1 MSEIR
6 PNDRALGGLA
16 MSEPKIYLWR
26 MFLCLVLVAPVAL
39 VLSATLQEAFLANAA
54 INSLI
59 LFALFIGILYTFH
72 RVWLLGPEV
81 RWINHFRLG
90 EPGFD
95 VPRRTALL
103 APMAALLRERNGPVS
118 LPASAMRAIMDSIGA
133 RLDETRDISRYMI
146 GLLIF
151 LGLLGTFWGLLQTV
165 GAVGETIRT
174 LPAPSGS
181 ADTMFEELRSGLE
194 APLSGM
200 GTAFSSSLFGLAG
213 SLLLGFLDLQAAQA
227 QNRFYND
234 LEEWLSTVTTLHDGK
249 SSLFDELEPEDAEGF
264 AAAFQR
270 TARSL
275 DNLRRT
281 VSRNERA
288 RNKIDQKFDELS
300 ERIAGLVT
308 ALENDGGAA
317 NGAMAAN
324 AASEEA
330 AAQMERLGLRLT
342 EVAGRLGELTESMEG
357 ERRQFSET
365 AETQRK
371 IAEALDRPQAPALDE
386 SALAHLKNLDES
398 ARALLERSGESQEQL
413 VQQLRSEI
421 HVMAKTIAALIVE
434 GRKGNP
440 LPDKPV
446 EGGSGYPLPHETGGS
461 GMGTPNR

>member
-1 MSEIR
+1 MNES
-6 PNDRALGGLA
+6 ALGGLA
-16 MSEPKIYLWR
+16 MTEPRIYLWR
-26 MFLCLVLVAPVAL
+26 MLLCLVLVAPL
-39 VLSATLQEAFLANAA
+39 VLLLSGTLQDAFLANAA
-54 INSLI
+54 INTLI
-59 LFALFIGILYTFH
+59 LGALFIGILYTFH
-72 RVWLLGPEV
+72 RVLLLYPEV
-81 RWINHFRLG
+81 RWVNTFRLG

-118 LPASAMRAIMDSIGA
+118 LPTSAMRAIMDSIGA

-165 GAVGETIRT
+165 GAVGETIST

-181 ADTMFEELRSGLE
+181 ADTMFEELRTGLE

-234 LEEWLSTVTTLHDGK
+234 LEEWLSTVTTLNDGGR
-249 SSLFDELEPEDAEGF
+249 SLFDELEPEDAEGF

-288 RNKIDQKFDELS
+288 RNK
-300 ERIAGLVT
+300 
-308 ALENDGGAA
+308 
-317 NGAMAAN
+317 
-324 AASEEA
+324 
-330 AAQMERLGLRLT
+330 
-342 EVAGRLGELTESMEG
+342 
-357 ERRQFSET
+357 
-365 AETQRK
+365 
-371 IAEALDRPQAPALDE
+371 
-386 SALAHLKNLDES
+386 
-398 ARALLERSGESQEQL
+398 
-413 VQQLRSEI
+413 
-421 HVMAKTIAALIVE
+421 
-434 GRKGNP
+434 
-440 LPDKPV
+440 
-446 EGGSGYPLPHETGGS
+446 
-461 GMGTPNR
+461 